1 MLSNH
6 MVRVMERDLNV
17 PDGRAL
23 LGKSDVFGY
32 PGKSWAPHIT
42 VGHVREL
49 LACWGI
55 AICGIITDTTGLP
68 EWYDSI
74 QAAGDRAILRFNDG

>member
-1 MLSNH
+1 MIEAAGPKFCPCSARHSNMLSNH

-32 PGKSWAPHIT
+32 PGKKLGAT
-42 VGHVREL
+42 YNRRACTGTTRL
-49 LACWGI
+49 LGDCY
-55 AICGIITDTTGLP
+55 LRHYHR
-68 EWYDSI
+68 YD
-74 QAAGDRAILRFNDG
+74 RPT

>member
-1 MLSNH
+1 MIEAAGPKFCPCSARHSNMLSNH

-32 PGKSWAPHIT
+32 PGKLGAHIT
-42 VGHVREL
+42 VGHYGNYPPVGGL
-49 LACWGI
+49 LF
-55 AICGIITDTTGLP
+55 
-68 EWYDSI
+68 
-74 QAAGDRAILRFNDG
+74 AALSPIRPAYLMG